1 MTFKCADL
9 RACMASVRGAV
20 SMGWAQQLR
29 HNEEE
34 EWDVVMQ
41 KRLSNMLRHASQA
54 LLSKRSWATEIFQD
68 STADSEARITSKTPA
83 ASSTDAAFY
92 GYDDEA
98 EAAWRQRPNHAREY
112 SRTVEILHPL
122 FTPCLF
128 SMKH

>member
-1 MTFKCADL
+1 M
-9 RACMASVRGAV
+9 
-20 SMGWAQQLR
+20 
-29 HNEEE
+29 
-34 EWDVVMQ
+34 MQ